1 MERIL
6 YDEWKESFYL
16 TRHYRWILMGE
27 NPLQLMRIF
36 DLSNQEGLVNQNEQS
51 KGILD
56 SAQKNQFIAHKRTRP
71 KEVFSPTTYDLA
83 DGEGF
88 EPPVFNSILRFSRPT
103 LSTAQTSIPFALR
116 PPCTLAGSSLCDSLR
131 LLAPPIG
138 GLYCLTER
146 ERVVVRIATLR
157 VYIYIYDNMHLLLSF
172 MPYRT
177 ESSFSQDHFT
187 RPQPLKR
194 AIRTYSL
201 GGSIPL

>member
-1 MERIL
+1 M
-6 YDEWKESFYL
+6 
-16 TRHYRWILMGE
+16 
-27 NPLQLMRIF
+27 
-36 DLSNQEGLVNQNEQS
+36 
-51 KGILD
+51 
-56 SAQKNQFIAHKRTRP
+56 RTRQSLP
-71 KEVFSPTTYDLA
+71 SKEEKAPFPIIPSRDTMREHAETQAV

-194 AIRTYSL
+194 ARRTYSL
-201 GGSIPL
+201 GGSIPLQKESYLVRNKVTEQG